1 MNISDYKILLLDD
14 EKEILTHVKNELL
27 KEGFYKIITASTVY
41 EAKELFMAE
50 KPHLLVLDIMLPD
63 GEGYEVLKYARM
75 HENVPVVFLTAKDED
90 IDRLVGLGLGAD
102 DYITKPFLMK
112 ELIYRITAILRRTYQ
127 TDVQPEFIFNLGST
141 VVDFSQN
148 LIINGELRVG
158 MTAKERDI
166 IKKLYEN
173 KNRVVTRDSL
183 ADAIWGEDV
192 YGNEQSLMMHIRR
205 IRKKIEQNPSE
216 PQYLI
221 TVKGI
226 GYKLKIN

>member
-1 MNISDYKILLLDD
+1 MNINEYKILLLDD

-41 EAKELFMAE
+41 EAKELFVAE

-63 GEGYEVLKYARM
+63 GEGFEVLKYARM
-75 HENVPVVFLTAKDED
+75 HGNVPVVFLTAKDED
-90 IDRLVGLGLGAD
+90 IDKLVGLGLGAD

-148 LIINGELRVG
+148 LIINGERRIG

-192 YGNEQSLMMHIRR
+192 DGNEQSLIMHIRR